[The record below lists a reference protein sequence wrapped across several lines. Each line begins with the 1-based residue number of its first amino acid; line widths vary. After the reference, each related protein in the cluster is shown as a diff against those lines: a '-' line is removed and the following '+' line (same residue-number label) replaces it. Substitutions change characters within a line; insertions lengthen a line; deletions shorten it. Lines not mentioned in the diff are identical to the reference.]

1 MKESF
6 TFVLLFLNNGIR
18 NSSENYGFLTL
29 AISGVE
35 TKTSKFLIPV
45 NVEIDKS
52 KLSKFVANSESSP
65 NQFEYQTF
73 EGKVFKNSSLNNPK
87 IPLDI
92 IAFMSDK

>member
-52 KLSKFVANSESSP
+52 KLSKFVANSDRLQINLSIKRLKEKFS
-65 NQFEYQTF
+65 
-73 EGKVFKNSSLNNPK
+73 K
-87 IPLDI
+87 IVC
-92 IAFMSDK
+92 

>member
-52 KLSKFVANSESSP
+52 KLSKFVANSDRLQINLSIKRLKEKFS
-65 NQFEYQTF
+65 
-73 EGKVFKNSSLNNPK
+73 K
-87 IPLDI
+87 IVR
-92 IAFMSDK
+92 

>member
-6 TFVLLFLNNGIR
+6 TFVLLFLNNGIK

-45 NVEIDKS
+45 NVEIDKI
-52 KLSKFVANSESSP
+52 KLNSESSP

-73 EGKVFKNSSLNNPK
+73 EGKVLKNSSLNNPK